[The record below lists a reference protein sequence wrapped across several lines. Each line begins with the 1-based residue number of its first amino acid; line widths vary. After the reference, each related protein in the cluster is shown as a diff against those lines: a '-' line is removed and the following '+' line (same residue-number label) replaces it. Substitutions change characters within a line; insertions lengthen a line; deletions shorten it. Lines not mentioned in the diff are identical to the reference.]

1 MFPVTSKRSSK
12 GWIVLLA
19 LTAGAAL
26 RIWFIRAY
34 PEVQG
39 DTFLYGDIA
48 KNWMLHGIYGLS
60 QSGAIH
66 PTLIRLPGYPLFL
79 MACFHLLGVEHYNAV
94 MYAQTAI
101 DLVTC
106 LLIAGFARHIW
117 TNRAGWW
124 ALWLAALCP
133 FTANYVAAPLTEV
146 PELFCVALAFYALA
160 RFLEK
165 PGWLWAGAMIIA
177 WSYATLL
184 RPDGALLGIVLCPAL
199 IVYGSRR
206 WGTDIMI
213 RWAVSCAW
221 LAVLPF
227 ALWALRNARTFHVF
241 EPLAPR
247 YAVDPGEPTNPG
259 FNRWTKTVCVDL
271 TCTSDVYWNADSD
284 TIDLGKLPA
293 RAFDSQRQYQQTKA
307 LLDAYNQTTT
317 ITPQIDAA
325 FGALASERIHA
336 HPWRYYVEL
345 PAARLADMAFRPRTD
360 LLWIEMRWWEFQ
372 HHESETV
379 FAIAYA
385 ALNLACF
392 AAAVI
397 GFFRRPPLRGAI
409 LTFVLFRC
417 ALLFTLE
424 ASEPRYTLE
433 FFPPLIALA
442 AIACSGRRPVAEETQ
457 PTEEAG
463 SEEPERDAVPE
474 PPRRAGWELS

>member
-1 MFPVTSKRSSK
+1 
-12 GWIVLLA
+12 
-19 LTAGAAL
+19 
-26 RIWFIRAY
+26 
-34 PEVQG
+34 
-39 DTFLYGDIA
+39 
-48 KNWMLHGIYGLS
+48 
-60 QSGAIH
+60 
-66 PTLIRLPGYPLFL
+66 
-79 MACFHLLGVEHYNAV
+79 
-94 MYAQTAI
+94 
-101 DLVTC
+101 
-106 LLIAGFARHIW
+106 
-117 TNRAGWW
+117 
-124 ALWLAALCP
+124 
-133 FTANYVAAPLTEV
+133 
-146 PELFCVALAFYALA
+146 
-160 RFLEK
+160 
-165 PGWLWAGAMIIA
+165 
-177 WSYATLL
+177 
-184 RPDGALLGIVLCPAL
+184 
-199 IVYGSRR
+199 
-206 WGTDIMI
+206 
-213 RWAVSCAW
+213 
-221 LAVLPF
+221 
-227 ALWALRNARTFHVF
+227 
-241 EPLAPR
+241 
-247 YAVDPGEPTNPG
+247 
-259 FNRWTKTVCVDL
+259 
-271 TCTSDVYWNADSD
+271 
-284 TIDLGKLPA
+284 
-293 RAFDSQRQYQQTKA
+293 

-474 PPRRAGWELS
+474 PPRRASWELS